1 MFSSPVVH
9 LNVHTAAEE
18 AEVKCVSLKEILTD
32 ANIAMKKLLQ
42 SRVMCNFFS

>member
-32 ANIAMKKLLQ
+32 ANTAMKLLQ